1 MWYELIYIFEN
12 VRDFMEK
19 GGPVLNAI
27 FVIIFML
34 WALVFERL
42 MYFKTGHRKQVNEV
56 MATWEAREERSS
68 WYAHQIR
75 QAMISQVTMDLRS
88 NLPLIKTL
96 VAISPLMGLLGTV
109 WGMIEVF
116 DVMAVLGSSNVKA
129 MAAGVSKATIP
140 TMAGM
145 VGALSGVFASSY
157 LEGRMN
163 KEANLLEDHLTKDH

>member
-1 MWYELIYIFEN
+1 MYELIGLFEN

-19 GGPVLNAI
+19 GGPILNAI
-27 FVIIFML
+27 FVIIFLL

-56 MATWEAREERSS
+56 MATWEARAERTS

-75 QAMISQVTMDLRS
+75 EAMISQVTMDLRN

-96 VAISPLMGLLGTV
+96 VAIAPLMGLLGTV

-163 KEANLLEDHLTKDH
+163 KEAALLEDHLTKDH

>member
-1 MWYELIYIFEN
+1 MYELINMFEN

-19 GGPVLNAI
+19 GGPILTAI
-27 FVIIFML
+27 FIIIFLL
-34 WALVFERL
+34 WALVFERV

-56 MATWEAREERSS
+56 MATWEARSERTS
-68 WYAHQIR
+68 WYAYQIR
-75 QAMISQVTMDLRS
+75 KAMISQVTMDLRN

-96 VAISPLMGLLGTV
+96 VAMAPLLGLLGTV

-116 DVMAVLGSSNVKA
+116 DVMALLGSSNVKA

-163 KEANLLEDHLTKDH
+163 KEAELLEDHLTRDH

>member
-56 MATWEAREERSS
+56 MATWEARPERTS
-68 WYAHQIR
+68 WYADQIR

-116 DVMAVLGSSNVKA
+116 DVMAILGSSNVKA

-145 VGALSGVFASSY
+145 VGALSGVFAASY
-157 LEGRMN
+157 LEAKMN
-163 KEANLLEDHLTKDH
+163 KEAHLLEDHLTKDH